1 MWRDLGIE
9 DDNQDFFGL
18 NLEAWLEKNRGN
30 SSMYPRPRT
39 PWKILFPQVVQTRP
53 FFKEQGHRNKVY
65 GVLGIWLHRNKAIF
79 KTGKIEEGMSAF
91 CVKKGVEFYAIF
103 PNGPNKPRRMQVQ
116 VRWLKPPR
124 GWTKLKTNG
133 FVFGNPIKAGGGS
146 ILRCNN
152 GDWIAGFARKLGNT
166 TSTIVELWAL
176 KDGLIVAKQLGIEN
190 ICIKMD
196 ADFIVH
202 LVSSAS
208 MVNLML
214 EPLLTDCINLIKTFP
229 NHSVAYVFREANC
242 CANRLACIGVE
253 LNFDFQFLYNP

>member
-53 FFKEQGHRNKVY
+53 FFKEQGHRNQVY

-79 KTGKIEEGMSAF
+79 QTGKIEEGMSAF

-133 FVFGNPIKAGGGS
+133 FVFRNPIKAGEGG
-146 ILRCNN
+146 ILRCSN

-166 TSTIVELWAL
+166 TSTIAELLAL

-196 ADFIVH
+196 ANFIVH

-229 NHSVAYVFREANC
+229 NHSVAHVFREANC
-242 CANRLACIGVE
+242 CANRLARIGVE
-253 LNFDFQFLYNP
+253 L